1 MSSAIDVVEE
11 FWRLM
16 ATNDFDSVAAVLADD
31 FVWDLPQSKERIR
44 GAKNFAQ
51 VNREY
56 PANAPWQ
63 FETHRVFGS
72 DTEAVSDV
80 TVTDGVQ
87 TARAISFFTIKHDK
101 ITCLREYWPEPYAA
115 PPGRAHLVEVM
126 E

>member
-1 MSSAIDVVEE
+1 MSAATAVVEE

-16 ATNDFDSVAAVLADD
+16 ATNDFDSVSAVLSDE
-31 FVWDLPQSKERIR
+31 FVLECPQSNERLR

-56 PANAPWQ
+56 PANGMCR
-63 FETHRVFGS
+63 FEIHRVFGS
-72 DTEAVSDV
+72 RSDAVSEV

-87 TARAISFFTIKHDK
+87 TARSISFFAIMNEK

-115 PPGRAHLVEVM
+115 PPGRAHLVEFM